1 MFFLKRIS
9 IVVGILFFT
18 ISNCNAKEVNN
29 LFVVKSAKSDTFI
42 KTLSSKL
49 ETPKTK
55 NDAIYS
61 DSSDFYYIKTYQDG
75 ENLNLFLVCDK
86 NNLEKNT
93 ALIKSLNYKI
103 YQLTDKDLTKT
114 YTKDF
119 NSYIAVNDLKINSV
133 GNVPKNAY
141 NPYVK
146 KLHNRVI
153 RTASYK
159 EDNIEFTAKKLEM
172 KTKIKRYVNGFE
184 FTVTNQTGKSIILKK
199 VESGDFVGLT
209 EIAKKAVLPSGVDFI
224 PVYGIIAGAQT
235 DLEKNKFTRPFPI
248 DYIIKPNEKLKIL
261 ALTKLMVEPII
272 DFTFEI
278 NGTEKK
284 IRFYT
289 YK

>member
-1 MFFLKRIS
+1 MKKILLA
-9 IVVGILFFT
+9 GCLFFIAT
-18 ISNCNAKEVNN
+18 LNCYSKEINSIY
-29 LFVVKSAKSDTFI
+29 VVKSAKSDAFI

-55 NDAIYS
+55 NEVIYS
-61 DSSDFYYIKTYQDG
+61 DANNFYYIKTYQDG

-86 NNLEKNT
+86 DNLEKNT

-103 YQLTDKDLTKT
+103 YQLADKDLTKT

-119 NSYIAVNDLKINSV
+119 NSYIAINNLKINSV
-133 GNVPKNAY
+133 GNVPKNEY
-141 NPYVK
+141 NPYSK
-146 KLHNRVI
+146 KLHNRVL

-159 EDNIEFTAKKLEM
+159 EENIEFIAKKLKM
-172 KTKIKRYVNGFE
+172 NTKIKKYVDGFE
-184 FTVTNQTGKSIILKK
+184 FTIINQTGKGIVLKK

-248 DYIIKPNEKLKIL
+248 DYIIKPNEKLRIL

>member
-1 MFFLKRIS
+1 MNFFKRIL
-9 IVVGILFFT
+9 IVAGILFFT
-18 ISNCNAKEVNN
+18 ISSCNAKEVNN
-29 LFVVKSAKSDTFI
+29 LFIVKSVKSDAFI
-42 KTLSSKL
+42 KTLSLKL

-55 NDAIYS
+55 NDVIYS
-61 DSSDFYYIKTYQDG
+61 DSSNFYYIKTYQDG

-86 NNLEKNT
+86 SNLEKDS

-103 YQLTDKDLTKT
+103 YQLADKDLTKT

-119 NSYIAVNDLKINSV
+119 NSYVVQNDINIKGI
-133 GNVPKNAY
+133 GNVQISSY
-141 NPYVK
+141 DPYSK
-146 KLHNRVI
+146 SLNNRVI

-159 EDNIEFTAKKLEM
+159 EDNIEFIAKKLKM
-172 KTKIKRYVNGFE
+172 NTKIKKYVDGFE
-184 FTVTNQTGKSIILKK
+184 FTVNNQTGKNIVLKK

-209 EIAKKAVLPSGVDFI
+209 EIAKKAALPSGVDFI
-224 PVYGIIAGAQT
+224 PIYGIIAGAQT

-248 DYIIKPNEKLKIL
+248 DYTTKPNEKVRIL

-278 NGTEKK
+278 NGAEKK